1 MADYTYFHGGDGWSW
16 TDEGGVW
23 TKRGIDRAVARDAF
37 DGSQQYIMRQLYGI
51 PGEEPGDAG
60 EDESRWVSFTITERI
75 GVRMFPSE
83 LSARLRMCGESYTA
97 GG

>member
-1 MADYTYFHGGDGWSW
+1 MADYTYYHGGDGWSW
-16 TDEGGVW
+16 TDEQGVW
-23 TKRGIDRAVARDAF
+23 TRYADRARTRHSFDDSQRD
-37 DGSQQYIMRQLYGI
+37 IMRQLYGI